1 MVAPLGGIVAAEDT
15 TVKRSIRKA
24 ASLFDTQP
32 QAATDAR
39 AGLEAKVR
47 AFARA
52 VAERHR
58 ARPAD
63 LDQLLVA
70 LRGYHRAL
78 AVFGEVPRLDEALVA
93 TAVAEYSAWRG
104 SRRSAA

>member
-1 MVAPLGGIVAAEDT
+1 MVAAEET

-24 ASLFDTQP
+24 ASLFDAEAP
-32 QAATDAR
+32 APGDAR
-39 AGLEAKVR
+39 TALEAKVR
-47 AFARA
+47 AFALA

-70 LRGYHRAL
+70 LHGYYRAL

-93 TAVAEYSAWRG
+93 LAVAEYLAARG
-104 SRRSAA
+104 GRRAAA